1 MKQKTRSAVWF
12 VLRFSGV
19 ILISILNPWG
29 GHTLSDEMRMVFS
42 FIGVLFAILSAFFIS
57 SLWDRF
63 TKIRALLSSE
73 SGSLE
78 NIYEFLGLVD
88 KKLAKE
94 STKLIDTYIM
104 KALESKFNE
113 YQEKLRE
120 EYFAFYSLLGDLK
133 NKNDDVPYTRIL
145 NILDH
150 FTRTRKEIIARTKD
164 HLGLYQWI
172 GLLLLSSLLITL
184 WLYVQPAGIFGVI
197 IGSIFIFAVLV
208 VLVIVHDLDNLVWSG
223 KKVST
228 EVYDMDIE
236 VYERV
241 YDVIGL
247 PRYYPEELF
256 DKKALPKDI
265 KEYRLGVF
273 ADQKKQRRKIKLVK
287 LH

>member
-1 MKQKTRSAVWF
+1 MKQKVKRVVVF
-12 VLRFSGV
+12 FLRFLGV

-29 GHTLSDEMRMVFS
+29 GHALSDEMRMVFS
-42 FIGVLFAILSAFFIS
+42 FIGVLFAILSGFFIS

-88 KKLAKE
+88 KKLADE
-94 STKLIDTYIM
+94 SAKLIDKYIM
-104 KALESKFNE
+104 KALESKFSE
-113 YQEKLRE
+113 YQEKLRP
-120 EYFAFYSLLGDLK
+120 EYFAFYSLLSKIKGK
-133 NKNDDVPYTRIL
+133 GGDVPYTRIL

-150 FTRTRKEIIARTKD
+150 FTRTRKEIIARMKD
-164 HLGLYQWI
+164 RIGLYQWI
-172 GLLLLSSLLITL
+172 ALLLLSSLLITL
-184 WLYVQPAGIFGVI
+184 WLYIQPPGIFGVI

-208 VLVIVHDLDNLVWSG
+208 VLIVIHDLDRLVWSG
-223 KKVST
+223 RKVAT

-256 DKKALPKDI
+256 DKKAIP
-265 KEYRLGVF
+265 EGVKLVRVGIP
-273 ADQKKQRRKIKLVK
+273 QKNNKRKIKIFRVK
-287 LH
+287 